1 MQEELQ
7 YAVLHEFVAPARRN
21 LSRQTWD
28 YLMGGAETETT
39 YVRNRV
45 ALDSLAFRPRVLR
58 NVEKVDT
65 GGKLLGH
72 KLRLPVILAPIGS
85 LQDIVAERRRWRR
98 PRPPRASAPCTC

>member
-65 GGKLLGH
+65 GAKLLGH

-85 LQDIVAERRRWRR
+85 LQDIVAERRAGADRGRCALRR
-98 PRPPRASAPCTC
+98 RCTC